1 MPVLTAKMAV
11 KVGEACTR
19 SAMPMAIGA
28 VTDLAT
34 RPRTNDSSTPNQRAM
49 PTAVNTEVTPPATSD
64 SSNTPM
70 RPLSEAKPV

>member
-34 RPRTNDSSTPNQRAM
+34 RNERQRELGHQVAERLEDEELNK
-49 PTAVNTEVTPPATSD
+49 ALNHGFSVDKGFGLGEFKQ
-64 SSNTPM
+64 
-70 RPLSEAKPV
+70 L